1 MSKKTYPN
9 KTKSMIKTAAEN
21 KKASSATADAKRK
34 PMRWEQTARLL
45 RDQKRPNF
53 LLLLGKTIACQ
64 MRGHAVGRMVQNAEE
79 PTAPTTGCVESLFL
93 QSDPEYSTSFFNSG
107 FISKS
112 GRIIN
117 QGGRHHARYSG
128 AYDIHQAAPVVRQQ
142 STSTSEVGFVNG
154 GSGIIIRHYTRAFDY
169 ARSGSAHALSD
180 RRDRIRFG
188 GSGHSAWTFRRFD
201 GSATGSVPAD
211 FGSGSDNDAL
221 GFGTQEGQ
229 DESDKQAEDQAR
241 SGSGP

>member
-34 PMRWEQTARLL
+34 PMRWEQTA
-45 RDQKRPNF
+45 
-53 LLLLGKTIACQ
+53 TCQ

-93 QSDPEYSTSFFNSG
+93 QSDPGLYSDVRATSHSIWAQ
-107 FISKS
+107 FIAICNNNVLPRKRKKVFTLRGPTFRSFLMF
-112 GRIIN
+112 GRIFYKLLQLGLYQQIRADHKSSCTSGSSTVN
-117 QGGRHHARYSG
+117 FNFGGR
-128 AYDIHQAAPVVRQQ
+128 
-142 STSTSEVGFVNG
+142 
-154 GSGIIIRHYTRAFDY
+154 